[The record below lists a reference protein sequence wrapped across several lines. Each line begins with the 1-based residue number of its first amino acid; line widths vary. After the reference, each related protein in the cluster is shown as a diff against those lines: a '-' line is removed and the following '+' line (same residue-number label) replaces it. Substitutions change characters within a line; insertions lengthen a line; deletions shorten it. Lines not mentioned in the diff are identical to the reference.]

1 MVAMAT
7 NTQLHVAPVVWPRI
21 ARMTRIRIKW
31 IPHSCDSNYSWSKKR
46 SIVLA
51 EIRFPEWSDQI
62 TVAQGSNKIES
73 PDGCNGNEHTAA
85 CCTSGLTTNNT
96 NDTNKNTLNPTFVWF
111 DLFVVQKKERC
122 LGWDSIPRVKRPD
135 HGSPRI
141 KQHRIARWL
150 QWQRTHGCM
159 LHQWFDHE

>member
-7 NTQLHVAPVVWPRI
+7 NTRLHVAPVVWPRI
-21 ARMTRIRIKW
+21 TRIPRIRI
-31 IPHSCDSNYSWSKKR
+31 HSILHSYDSFYSWSKKR

-96 NDTNKNTLNPTFVWF
+96 NDTNKNKMQSYIRVIRTIRGRKKGSLTDGESILTSWWTVAWPRITLNVGF
-111 DLFVVQKKERC
+111 L
-122 LGWDSIPRVKRPD
+122 WDNKGNPILTR
-135 HGSPRI
+135 
-141 KQHRIARWL
+141 
-150 QWQRTHGCM
+150 
-159 LHQWFDHE
+159 